1 MQRYYTALCQSE
13 KDMRKWLAIL
23 VLLTGLLACNKEK
36 FEKQIEGNYTGTFQ
50 RTSPTGFY
58 PQQQVSLNLN
68 NNSFSGQS
76 TNARQPAICH
86 GSWEAGSGTIEFVNG
101 CVWTAD
107 FDWTLILEGKFNYQ
121 LNGNHLKIWKTV
133 GEVTDAYELEK
144 AQ

>member
-1 MQRYYTALCQSE
+1 MQRYYPALCQSE

-50 RTSPTGFY
+50 RTSPAGFY

-76 TNARQPAICH
+76 TMHGNLPFVMAVGKPAAVPL
-86 GSWEAGSGTIEFVNG
+86 S
-101 CVWTAD
+101 
-107 FDWTLILEGKFNYQ
+107 L
-121 LNGNHLKIWKTV
+121 
-133 GEVTDAYELEK
+133 
-144 AQ
+144 